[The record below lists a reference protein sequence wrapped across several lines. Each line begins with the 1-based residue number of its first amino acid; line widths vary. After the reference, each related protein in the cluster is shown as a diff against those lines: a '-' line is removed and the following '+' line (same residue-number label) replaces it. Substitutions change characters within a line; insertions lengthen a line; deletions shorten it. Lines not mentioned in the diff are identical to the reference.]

1 MQTFPMFLKM
11 KGNRVLI
18 LGGGEQAAQKVRLV
32 MKTEADILV
41 VSETLNAELVGY
53 SAEGRIKHQT
63 GDVTPELLNT
73 AVLVFSATGC
83 LGAGACHAALADPV
97 NALINVV
104 DQPDYCGAI
113 TPAIVDRDPVVVAIG
128 TEGKGPVLGR
138 LTKREIETMLEPRLG
153 RLANFA
159 GNLRPRVAQFIA
171 PRLRRE
177 FWRWAFDGK
186 PRRLFAAG
194 NENEAFE
201 AIEAQIDAKGANL
214 TQGGMIAHIELQSDA
229 VDMLTLRAVRQ
240 MQEADVLFYDAEIP
254 LSLLEPARR
263 DAERVSFDPENYID
277 AFEQAE
283 KRKAENDRVV
293 ILTRELG
300 SDPFG

>member
-254 LSLLEPARR
+254 L
-263 DAERVSFDPENYID
+263 
-277 AFEQAE
+277 
-283 KRKAENDRVV
+283 
-293 ILTRELG
+293 
-300 SDPFG
+300 